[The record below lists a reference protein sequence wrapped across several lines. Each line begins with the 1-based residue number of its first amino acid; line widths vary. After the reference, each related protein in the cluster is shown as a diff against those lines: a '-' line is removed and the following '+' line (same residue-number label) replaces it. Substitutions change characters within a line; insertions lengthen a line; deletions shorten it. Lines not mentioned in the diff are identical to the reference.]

1 MDMVGYPTRC
11 QQIWRLKKRVGLC
24 YGFIGVRL
32 MTTGIFPTGRKT
44 LGMGISNT
52 YLRYLEITGEEHA
65 ITEWYDSGHRLVG
78 VSDSTRGSFL
88 GSPGE
93 VCGREQQ
100 GTGERVVGLSLPIFF
115 GWQEVHPLATW
126 ASPFFHNQ
134 SRWRSSAEM
143 VNISENRH
151 ASNLYTI
158 YTQSIHNLYTI
169 YTQSMYKINMYYCIT
184 PQSFVSITS
193 KYMGHHSPLQV
204 GEGHGVFEDGRCECK
219 GRLGIYV

>member
-32 MTTGIFPTGRKT
+32 MTTGIFPRGRKT

-78 VSDSTRGSFL
+78 FRILPVVHSWGRQVKYAEESNKELEKELWDSA
-88 GSPGE
+88 
-93 VCGREQQ
+93 C
-100 GTGERVVGLSLPIFF
+100 
-115 GWQEVHPLATW
+115 
-126 ASPFFHNQ
+126 PFFSGGRRCIHWLHELPLFFTTNPGGGQ
-134 SRWRSSAEM
+134 AQKWS
-143 VNISENRH
+143 IYQKNRH

-169 YTQSMYKINMYYCIT
+169 YTQSIHNLCI
-184 PQSFVSITS
+184 
-193 KYMGHHSPLQV
+193 K
-204 GEGHGVFEDGRCECK
+204 
-219 GRLGIYV
+219 